1 MWRKSMDYKI
11 FIDGKAEKELSKLQ
25 SDLQKKIIL
34 SILRLKNNP
43 RPFGIRKLSGLKSC
57 YRLRIGDYR
66 AIYEIDDEKKLINI
80 LIIRHRKDAYK

>member
-1 MWRKSMDYKI
+1 MEYKI
-11 FIDGKAEKELSKLQ
+11 FIDGKAEKELGKLQ

-34 SILRLKNNP
+34 YILKLKNNP
-43 RPFGIRKLSGLKSC
+43 RPSGARKLSGLENY

-66 AIYEIDDEKKLINI
+66 VIYETNDKEKSLSV